1 MIKLYTTTL
10 GCVQLK
16 QKCQAAY
23 ILFQDIKSNLGVLTS
38 IYAFVKLT
46 KLIISLIIIF
56 KRILKSEDEIQKEV
70 VLF

>member
-10 GCVQLK
+10 DCVQVK

-23 ILFQDIKSNLGVLTS
+23 ILLQDIKSNFGVLTS

-46 KLIISLIIIF
+46 KLFISLSIIF
-56 KRILKSEDEIQKEV
+56 KRIFKSKYEIQ
-70 VLF
+70 

>member
-1 MIKLYTTTL
+1 M
-10 GCVQLK
+10 QLK

-23 ILFQDIKSNLGVLTS
+23 ILLQDIKSNLGVLNW

-46 KLIISLIIIF
+46 KLIISLGIIF
-56 KRILKSEDEIQKEV
+56 KRILKSNDEIQKEV